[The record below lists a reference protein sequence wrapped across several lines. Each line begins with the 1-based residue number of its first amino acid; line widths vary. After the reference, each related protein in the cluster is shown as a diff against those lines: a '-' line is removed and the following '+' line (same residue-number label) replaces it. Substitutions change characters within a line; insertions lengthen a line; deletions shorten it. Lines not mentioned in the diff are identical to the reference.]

1 MFLNKRKKYKK
12 MTDEELVNLYK
23 SEESSLC
30 IGILYERYAHLVLG
44 VSMKYLKNEMEA
56 EDLTMKV
63 FEELPL
69 KLKKHSIDYFKS
81 WLYVVTKNECFS
93 ILRKNGK
100 ETSIEYIESYDQVEN
115 NDLENKILDENKILL
130 LEKAIHQLK
139 SDQKKC
145 ITLFYINE
153 KSYQQICDELGLSLM
168 KVKSSIQNGKRNIK
182 LLLEEQ
188 NEFKKN

>member
-1 MFLNKRKKYKK
+1 MFLTKRKRYKK

-23 SEESSLC
+23 IETSSLC

-44 VSMKYLKNEMEA
+44 VCMKYLKNEMEA
-56 EDLTMKV
+56 EDLTMKI
-63 FEELPL
+63 FEELPI
-69 KLKKHSIDYFKS
+69 KLQKHSINYFKS

-93 ILRKNGK
+93 FLRKKGK
-100 ETSIEYIESYDQVEN
+100 ETSIQYTENYDQIEDVEG
-115 NDLENKILDENKILL
+115 ENLFLKENKILL
-130 LEKAIHQLK
+130 LEKAIDQLK

-145 ITLFYINE
+145 IVLFYINE

-168 KVKSSIQNGKRNIK
+168 QVKSSIQNGKRNIK
-182 LLLEEQ
+182 LLLEKQ

>member
-30 IGILYERYAHLVLG
+30 LGILYERYAHLVLG

-69 KLKKHSIDYFKS
+69 KLKKHSIDFFKS

-93 ILRKNGK
+93 FLRKTGK
-100 ETSIEYIESYDQVEN
+100 ETSIEYTENYDQIE
-115 NDLENKILDENKILL
+115 DDEAENKILKENKILL
-130 LEKAIHQLK
+130 LEKAIDQLK

>member
-1 MFLNKRKKYKK
+1 

-69 KLKKHSIDYFKS
+69 KLKKHSIDFFKS

-93 ILRKNGK
+93 FLRKIGK
-100 ETSIEYIESYDQVEN
+100 ATSLEYVESYDQVEN
-115 NDLENKILDENKILL
+115 NDLENKILKENKILL
-130 LEKAIHQLK
+130 LEKAIDQLK